1 MYGTTTAELGGK
13 IRTLKFNINADIEY
27 ERMHNLSGKSEAVR
41 KEIASGIS
49 LVEWVRDAI
58 YCALKSADLEA
69 GRSIDYNQFTVGDWI
84 TAIEQTE
91 LERILLVR
99 SDAMPKND
107 TKKKES
113 Q

>member
-1 MYGTTTAELGGK
+1 MYGTTQAELGGK

-27 ERMHNLSGKSEAVR
+27 ERMHGLSGKSEAVR

-58 YCALKSADLEA
+58 YCALKSADLES

-99 SDAMPKND
+99 SDAMPKE
-107 TKKKES
+107 TKKKKS